1 MTSSARGARF
11 SGWRD
16 APGKSTGLR
25 AQVRVHRRV
34 GASLDRSSDR
44 RRSSGP
50 LGRRIA
56 KRFHAQHRPLSGA
69 TPCVGSTQTDVGEGH
84 SPLPYVS
91 KHLVLAWG
99 TCCMALAGA
108 MQHVSLRISQ
118 SWDRYRTPERNAH
131 FLNGITDR
139 TDGRSGGEA
148 SEENVASI
156 VDRSGASSSA
166 GSSCPSAGLRAVDRH
181 CRREDN
187 RRGAYA
193 SVRHEPPL

>member
-16 APGKSTGLR
+16 APGKSTASR

-34 GASLDRSSDR
+34 GAGLDRWSDR

-56 KRFHAQHRPLSGA
+56 KRLHARHRPLSGA

-91 KHLVLAWG
+91 KHLVLAWD

-108 MQHVSLRISQ
+108 MPHGSLRISQ
-118 SWDRYRTPERNAH
+118 SWDRYRTHECNAH
-131 FLNGITDR
+131 FLNGITNR
-139 TDGRSGGEA
+139 SDGRSAGEA
-148 SEENVASI
+148 SNKNVASC
-156 VDRSGASSSA
+156 VHRSGRRLSA
-166 GSSCPSAGLRAVDRH
+166 GSS
-181 CRREDN
+181 
-187 RRGAYA
+187 
-193 SVRHEPPL
+193 